1 MFETCTKFIA
11 QFNEND
17 NFSCQFF
24 SLKLNLYS
32 IDVFPHSKWANVWS
46 DGTTQYRIIDGN
58 LLKSTYSSSPMLK
71 QEQETAFLHLKWR
84 DHWALFLYLTPL
96 RPRVVNQPNSDQTRN
111 GGEESTM
118 EFHFFSFWWLVNN
131 GVEDEWVNDIQVFKA
146 TLSLRRLRLALTEGY
161 SKLQSPLNSTSR
173 QTSSSEFSVSQLH
186 AFKVIHISP
195 FPNI

>member
-1 MFETCTKFIA
+1 MGICWNQPRVPHIKAGTRNSFSSFKTKGP
-11 QFNEND
+11 
-17 NFSCQFF
+17 
-24 SLKLNLYS
+24 L
-32 IDVFPHSKWANVWS
+32 
-46 DGTTQYRIIDGN
+46 
-58 LLKSTYSSSPMLK
+58 
-71 QEQETAFLHLKWR
+71 
-84 DHWALFLYLTPL
+84 ALFLYLTPS

-161 SKLQSPLNSTSR
+161 FKLQSPLNSMSR
-173 QTSSSEFSVSQLH
+173 QTSSSEFSVSQPP